1 MLSQWAVATAA
12 RICATILHSILLAP
26 CSPPRRSLAMPTVLP
41 PATSAPSSLRL
52 SRSARWWVWAWCVS
66 GAATCLMEEALAQ
79 KPASA
84 PAGAPAESAPMTV
97 AWTAVPLE
105 AVLERLATSAGV
117 AVVCDR
123 RIDPGTRITL
133 AAEGEPLEMVLQR
146 VAEAAGAEV
155 ADLGLYLRVAPRGQ
169 AGSLH
174 HAQRIRTAALSRL
187 PSRLRAL
194 ADHEEAWAW
203 PAGARPADL
212 LAGAAGQAGLS
223 LMGMGRIPHD
233 HLPALTLPPLP
244 LADRLDLLLAHYDL
258 RLDWSAPAS
267 AAGRPE
273 LSIVPLAPPP
283 ESHSGGPRQPAR
295 PGTRSPAPPPRNRAG
310 QPQKKRP
317 LTAPAETFSLR
328 VEAPLE
334 EVLAALAQRFGVA
347 LQLQE
352 EELRAAGI
360 APAEIV
366 RCRVENVSR
375 EALLQAV
382 LAPLGLEG
390 EFTATGLRVPASPP
404 SQPAP

>member
-1 MLSQWAVATAA
+1 
-12 RICATILHSILLAP
+12 
-26 CSPPRRSLAMPTVLP
+26 
-41 PATSAPSSLRL
+41 
-52 SRSARWWVWAWCVS
+52 
-66 GAATCLMEEALAQ
+66 
-79 KPASA
+79 
-84 PAGAPAESAPMTV
+84 MTM

-133 AAEGEPLEMVLQR
+133 AAQGEPLEVVVQR

-155 ADLGLYLRVAPRGQ
+155 AELGVYFRVAPRGR
-169 AGSLH
+169 ADSLH
-174 HAQRIRTAALSRL
+174 HAQSIRTAALRRL
-187 PSRLRAL
+187 SPRLRAL

-212 LAGAAGQAGLS
+212 IAGAAGQAGLS
-223 LMGMGRIPHD
+223 LMGIERIPHD

-267 AAGRPE
+267 AAGRPK
-273 LSIVPLAPPP
+273 LSIVPLDPPP
-283 ESHSGGPRQPAR
+283 ESHSGGPRR
-295 PGTRSPAPPPRNRAG
+295 PSRSGTQSPAPPPRNRATK
-310 QPQKKRP
+310 PEKKRP
-317 LTAPAETFSLR
+317 LTAPTETFSLR

-334 EVLAALAQRFGVA
+334 EVLATLAERFGVA

-352 EELRAAGI
+352 QELRAAGI

-366 RCRVENVSR
+366 RCHVENVSR

-382 LAPLGLEG
+382 LEPLGLEG